1 MDRSIPFNQPCLA
14 GKELEYVRQAV
25 DLGKLAGD
33 GDFSRRCA
41 ALLEERL
48 RIDKIVLTNS
58 CTSALEMAA
67 LLCDFVPGD
76 EVLLPS
82 FTFVST
88 ANAVVRCG
96 ATPVFVDIRPDT
108 FNLDESLLESLVGPR
123 TRAIFPVHYAGVGCE
138 MGAIA
143 EFAEQRDLIMVED
156 AAQAVHASW
165 EGRPL
170 GSFGHLAAF
179 SFHETK
185 NFICGEGGAL
195 AINDARFSK
204 RAEILR
210 DKGTDRQRFFRGE
223 VDKYTWVD
231 TGSSY
236 TCSELVA
243 AFLYGQLEQMDQIS
257 ARREAVYR
265 RYREG
270 LAPLEAAGHLKLP
283 LVPKNCQTNF
293 HMFHLLLNDQKTR
306 DALLEYLR
314 EQAIHAVF
322 HYVPLH
328 SSPMGRTVGK
338 TPRPLPV
345 TEMVSGRLLRL
356 PLFPALTIADQHRVI
371 EAVQVF
377 FTR

>member
-1 MDRSIPFNQPCLA
+1 MERSIPFNQPCLA

-33 GDFSRRCA
+33 GEFARRCA
-41 ALLEERL
+41 ALLEERFQ
-48 RIDKIVLTNS
+48 IAKVVLTNS
-58 CTSALEMAA
+58 CTAALEMAA
-67 LLCDFVPGD
+67 LLCDLAPGD

-108 FNLDESLLESLVGPR
+108 LNLDESLLESLVSSN
-123 TRAIFPVHYAGVGCE
+123 TRAIFPVHYAGIGCA
-138 MGAIA
+138 MDAIA
-143 EFAEQRDLIMVED
+143 EFAAQRELIVVED

-165 EGRPL
+165 EGRAL

-195 AINDARFSK
+195 AINDSRFFK

-236 TCSELVA
+236 TCSELGA

-257 ARREAVYR
+257 ARREAVYQ
-265 RYREG
+265 RYRTG
-270 LAPLEAAGHLKLP
+270 LAALEAAGHLKLP
-283 LVPKNCQTNF
+283 LVPENCQTNF
-293 HMFHLLLNDQKTR
+293 HMFYLLLNDRQTR
-306 DALLEYLR
+306 DDLLEYLR

-328 SSPMGRTVGK
+328 SSPMGRAAGK

-345 TEMVSGRLLRL
+345 TEMVSNQLLRL
-356 PLFPALTIADQHRVI
+356 PLFPDLSTADQHRVI
-371 EAVQVF
+371 DAVRGF
-377 FTR
+377 FER

>member
-1 MDRSIPFNQPCLA
+1 LERSIPFNQPCLA

-33 GDFSRRCA
+33 GEFARRCA
-41 ALLEERL
+41 ALLEERFQ
-48 RIDKIVLTNS
+48 IAKVVLTNS
-58 CTSALEMAA
+58 CTAALEMAA
-67 LLCDFVPGD
+67 LLCDLAPGD

-108 FNLDESLLESLVGPR
+108 LNLDESLLESLVSSN
-123 TRAIFPVHYAGVGCE
+123 TRAIFPVHYAGIGCA
-138 MGAIA
+138 MDAIA
-143 EFAEQRDLIMVED
+143 EFAAQRELIVVED

-165 EGRPL
+165 EGRAL

-195 AINDARFSK
+195 AINDSRFFK

-236 TCSELVA
+236 TCSELGA

-257 ARREAVYR
+257 ARREAVYQ
-265 RYREG
+265 RYRTG
-270 LAPLEAAGHLKLP
+270 LAALEAAGHLKLP
-283 LVPKNCQTNF
+283 LVPENCQTNF
-293 HMFHLLLNDQKTR
+293 HMFYLLLNDQQTR
-306 DALLEYLR
+306 DDLLEYLR

-328 SSPMGRTVGK
+328 SSPMGRAAGK

-345 TEMVSGRLLRL
+345 TEMVSNQLLRL
-356 PLFPALTIADQHRVI
+356 PLFPDLSTADQHRVI
-371 EAVQVF
+371 DAVHGF
-377 FTR
+377 FER